1 MDTRIRVIVKRPE
14 DAFGVPKKIVPSLER
29 LQSIVGGHIEQVS
42 LGDGVVMICNEEGK
56 LKGMEP
62 SFQIADGL
70 GITDVIVGPVIIA
83 GVDGE
88 DLGDIPITYH
98 EWMRMLW
105 KWGN

>member
-1 MDTRIRVIVKRPE
+1 MGEAIKVIVKQPN
-14 DAFGVPKKIVPSLER
+14 DKYGKPTKIVPSLEN
-29 LQSIVGGHIEQVS
+29 LQKTVGGYIEQVN
-42 LGDGVVMICNEEGK
+42 LGDGLVMICNEEGK
-56 LKGMEP
+56 LRGMEP

-70 GITDVIVGPVIIA
+70 GVTDVIVGPVIIA